1 MCVLKEAYG
10 RVAKPSPRMGKVPE
24 GRMRSLFSR
33 GREEFCSRVACGLR
47 FLVVR

>member
-1 MCVLKEAYG
+1 MCVPKEVYS

-33 GREEFCSRVACGLR
+33 GREEAYSRVACGLR